1 SVWLWSDFR
10 TGHHY
15 SSPMVPYWS
24 TLVRLGF
31 FLIVNFTLDSL
42 KRSFAHEKELARTDS
57 LTGLA
62 NARAFYAAAEA
73 EFNRSRRTGSRFSVA
88 YLDLDNFKRV
98 NDRFGHNTGD
108 EVLRILGETLRAHIR
123 ACDTAARL
131 GGDEFALLFSESDHE
146 EALHALRRIREDTLA
161 EMRARTWPVT
171 LSAGLV
177 TFGQLPDSI
186 DEMVRLV
193 DNLMYEVKNNGKN
206 AIREAIHGGA
216 AELTA

>member
-1 SVWLWSDFR
+1 MGSVHNLRTPGKTLVICAGLALVALIGYIDDITGPDWELSIFFLIPVVMVDWFAGRRWGVLMSALSASVWLWSDFR

-108 EVLRILGETLRAHIR
+108 EVLRILGETL
-123 ACDTAARL
+123 
-131 GGDEFALLFSESDHE
+131 
-146 EALHALRRIREDTLA
+146 
-161 EMRARTWPVT
+161 
-171 LSAGLV
+171 
-177 TFGQLPDSI
+177 
-186 DEMVRLV
+186 
-193 DNLMYEVKNNGKN
+193 
-206 AIREAIHGGA
+206 
-216 AELTA
+216 